1 MTAWRPWTEGAKI
14 AQWPESRPISWWP
27 DPAEEPVG
35 HSFPPWESLEFI
47 RQRGNQRVF
56 SMYEVKLFRQRSRNA
71 CQRKPNGCRWR
82 PKGAFF
88 NSLVELFSGDRI
100 QGGGFRAR
108 GSELG
113 KPGKAQCPLAWR
125 GLLLS
130 PFEGFDAKRPN
141 WAAEA
146 ILEVS

>member
-56 SMYEVKLFRQRSRNA
+56 SMYEVKLFRQRSGNA

-88 NSLVELFSGDRI
+88 NSLVELFSGVDSGHGV
-100 QGGGFRAR
+100 QHSESPAR
-108 GSELG
+108 LN
-113 KPGKAQCPLAWR
+113 AH
-125 GLLLS
+125 
-130 PFEGFDAKRPN
+130 
-141 WAAEA
+141 
-146 ILEVS
+146 